1 MRPPVH
7 NLSPFLGRR
16 LIGTGFLCLC
26 QWVERQRPWSLG
38 PTFQH
43 PVGQDPFEVCADLCG
58 RPLCESSQWCRTWNS
73 QWGTFRVKGVATW
86 AEAAMRTLTLAPYMN
101 IPGGHDP
108 CQRRPVI
115 ARVTLCELCV
125 SLRPSVALPGGHFP
139 CEDCAHLG
147 WWTLCD
153 PACLLPLPP
162 SILPPPT
169 PVPPSSLPLRQRAD
183 GICEPQPGFPE
194 IFVCV
199 ARPWDL

>member
-1 MRPPVH
+1 MDGADAYL
-7 NLSPFLGRR
+7 LSGAAALAPCGTRSEGR
-16 LIGTGFLCLC
+16 
-26 QWVERQRPWSLG
+26 VEI
-38 PTFQH
+38 
-43 PVGQDPFEVCADLCG
+43 CG
-58 RPLCESSQWCRTWNS
+58 GALCESSQWCRTWNS

-125 SLRPSVALPGGHFP
+125 SLRPSVALPGGPFP

-162 SILPPPT
+162 STLPPPT
-169 PVPPSSLPLRQRAD
+169 PVPPSSLPFA
-183 GICEPQPGFPE
+183 CETEPTAFAHPSQGSPRSLSVLPAPGTSEFPWWSRT
-194 IFVCV
+194 VR
-199 ARPWDL
+199 RPRSPGSIPRSPPP